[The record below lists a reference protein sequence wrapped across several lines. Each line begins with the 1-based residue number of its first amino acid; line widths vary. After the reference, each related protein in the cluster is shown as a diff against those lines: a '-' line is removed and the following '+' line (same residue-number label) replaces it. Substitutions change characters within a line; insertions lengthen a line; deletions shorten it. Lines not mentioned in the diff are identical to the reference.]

1 MTPTADQRPA
11 STHLAL
17 IFSSLGHT
25 YMHLLAAY
33 FFVVVLPLEQDWRM
47 PYHELIELWTV
58 GATLVGVMAL
68 PAGWLSDRWSAPGMM
83 VVFFVGLGLSSVA
96 CGLASSPRGLWLA
109 LCALGSFAAIYH
121 PVGIPWLVR
130 SSSTSRGKALGV
142 NGIFG
147 SVGVA
152 GAGIVAGVL
161 IDLSSWQTAF
171 IVPGVISILTGFVM
185 LGCRRAGLVSD
196 STETEPRGE
205 TGVGHGGMRAFPILL
220 LTMLVGA
227 LIYQSA
233 QVALPKLF
241 ALRLATMT
249 GEGTLGVGALVA
261 LVYGAAAVTQVTA
274 GHLADRYPLKPLYVG
289 AFLLQIPVLWLVAQS
304 GGALLVVAAAIG
316 VVLNVGALPA
326 ENMLLARATPPGR
339 HGLAF
344 GIKFVLA
351 FGAAPVAIKLVA
363 FFADSLAGFWWIFLS
378 LAALAIVGCAA
389 ALLLPTRRD
398 PPETLRVAAQNA

>member
-1 MTPTADQRPA
+1 
-11 STHLAL
+11 
-17 IFSSLGHT
+17 
-25 YMHLLAAY
+25 
-33 FFVVVLPLEQDWRM
+33 
-47 PYHELIELWTV
+47 
-58 GATLVGVMAL
+58 
-68 PAGWLSDRWSAPGMM
+68 MM

-152 GAGIVAGVL
+152 GAGIVAGGL

-171 IVPGVISILTGFVM
+171 IVPGVISILTGLVM
-185 LGCRRAGLVSD
+185 LGCIRAGLVSD
-196 STETEPRGE
+196 STETAPRGE
-205 TGVGHGGMRAFPILL
+205 TGAGHAGMRAFPILV

-249 GEGTLGVGALVA
+249 GGGTLGVGALVA

-304 GGALLVVAAAIG
+304 GGALLVVAAAVA

-326 ENMLLARATPPGR
+326 ENMLLAGATPPGR

-351 FGAAPVAIKLVA
+351 FGAAPVRDQAGRLLRR
-363 FFADSLAGFWWIFLS
+363 LAGWVLVDFPVPGGARRS
-378 LAALAIVGCAA
+378 PAVPPRYSSRLAAIRLKRSAWRHKTPSTTGG
-389 ALLLPTRRD
+389 
-398 PPETLRVAAQNA
+398 PPL